1 MSMHKKLLT
10 RDRLQQLFI
19 PKACWTIDELCVT
32 MHYAAISIRR
42 YLKELGYLSS
52 FTHNSKWYTLL
63 SIPTF
68 NKDGIW
74 FYEQIGFS
82 KHGNLKQTILF
93 FIHKSPEGLSAKELA
108 EKLLLPCQSVLNHL
122 YKEGKMDRFKSDKG
136 FIYLSKDERKNKQQL
151 LRLQLHAVQLDKSE
165 KLSPHVAVFVLTEY
179 IKNPQASFEELSRA
193 VAKKQVIATP
203 AAIAQLFEEHALK
216 KTLK

>member
-1 MSMHKKLLT
+1 MHKKLLT
-10 RDRLQQLFI
+10 RDRLQQLFMQ
-19 PKACWTIDELCVT
+19 KTCWTIDELCVA
-32 MHYAAISIRR
+32 MQYAAISIRR

-63 SIPTF
+63 SIATF

-74 FYEQIGFS
+74 FYERIGFS

-93 FIHKSPEGLSAKELA
+93 FIHKSPQGLSAKELA
-108 EKLLLPCQSVLNHL
+108 EKLSIPCHSVLNHL
-122 YKEGKMDRFKSDKG
+122 YKAGRIDRLKSGKG

-151 LRLQLHAVQLDKSE
+151 LRLQLQSGQFGKPE
-165 KLSPHVAVFVLTEY
+165 KLSPHAAIFVLTEY

-193 VAKKQVIATP
+193 VTKKQVIATP
-203 AAIAQLFEEHALK
+203 AAIARLFEEHALK